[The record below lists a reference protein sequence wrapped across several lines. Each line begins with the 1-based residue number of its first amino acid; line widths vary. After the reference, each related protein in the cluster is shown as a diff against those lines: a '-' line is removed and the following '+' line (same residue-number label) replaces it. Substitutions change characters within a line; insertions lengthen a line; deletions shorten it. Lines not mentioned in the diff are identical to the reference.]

1 MSDNFKEFIDMG
13 AITAI
18 ATNLLNDFVDLWPH
32 MVTGISAF
40 LGMIW
45 IGLGV
50 LQRMRELGW
59 LKGRKART
67 REDDDDP
74 EL

>member
-1 MSDNFKEFIDMG
+1 MKDLLDIGSLVAVVTNFINEFF
-13 AITAI
+13 
-18 ATNLLNDFVDLWPH
+18 NLWPH
-32 MVTGISAF
+32 LVTGISAF

-50 LQRMRELGW
+50 IQRMRELGW
-59 LKGRKART
+59 LKGRTKRT
-67 REDDDDP
+67 RKDDDDI